1 MRYSFVVILTFV
13 SHNKSF
19 LYEPRGF
26 SSVEEMNETIVD
38 NWNKIVKPEDT
49 VYDLGDMALTD
60 PESALKCLKR
70 LNGTHYW
77 IYGNHD
83 TEKKINYFLDNV
95 PNLYDIGYAWVLK
108 LGDYSLYLSH
118 YPTLTANFD
127 DKKFSRHVINFHGH
141 VHSKVNWIQPTNP
154 FMYHVGVDSHN
165 CTPVH
170 IDEIISDIKNKYQEL
185 VDLSFKPDDDYL

>member
-1 MRYSFVVILTFV
+1 M
-13 SHNKSF
+13 
-19 LYEPRGF
+19 
-26 SSVEEMNETIVD
+26 
-38 NWNKIVKPEDT
+38 KPEDT

-60 PESALKCLKR
+60 PENALKYLKR

-108 LGDYSLYLSH
+108 LDKYSLYLSH
-118 YPTLTANFD
+118 YPTLTANYD
-127 DKKFSRHVINFHGH
+127 DKKFSQHVINLHGH
-141 VHSKVNWIQPTNP
+141 THQRDNWLQKENP

-165 CTPVH
+165 NTPVH
-170 IDEIISDIKNKYQEL
+170 FDEIITDIKNRYNQYEQLYAKYKE
-185 VDLSFKPDDDYL
+185 DSYPKI